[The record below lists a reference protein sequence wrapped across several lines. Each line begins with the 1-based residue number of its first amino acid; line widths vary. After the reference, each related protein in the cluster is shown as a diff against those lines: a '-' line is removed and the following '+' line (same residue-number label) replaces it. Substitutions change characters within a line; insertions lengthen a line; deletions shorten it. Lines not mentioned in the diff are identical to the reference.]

1 MESPIKKPSQG
12 AEVSA
17 VRRGAPW
24 WIWVLAASFVLNF
37 ALVIYLDLAGP
48 SLAMY
53 AAFTRGHVVVSGF
66 YFQSPA
72 AAGGLRAGDHI
83 LRANGRAIT
92 SYLEWFSVLL
102 NLKVGEPVTFEVQR
116 NNEYINLS
124 VVPEQRSFSRSFSA
138 LTLPSPFNPLLH
150 ALLRFGQ
157 LVTLGLAC
165 LVAFARPRNGAALIA
180 ALFFAGLSGFNAA
193 DALSGIYPLLRSLPP
208 VLFALLYI

>member
-24 WIWVLAASFVLNF
+24 WIWVVAASFVLNF

-48 SLAMY
+48 SLPMY
-53 AAFTRGHVVVSGF
+53 AAFTRGHLVVRGF

-92 SYLEWFSVLL
+92 SYPEWFSVLF

-116 NNEYINLS
+116 NNEYLNLS
-124 VVPEQRSFSRSFSA
+124 VVPEQRSFSRSPFSPLPVRA
-138 LTLPSPFNPLLH
+138 LF
-150 ALLRFGQ
+150 RFGQ

-180 ALFFAGLSGFNAA
+180 ALFFAGLSGFNARGRIERH
-193 DALSGIYPLLRSLPP
+193 LSTI
-208 VLFALLYI
+208 A